1 MSMFDSIIVSQS
13 LIDKLIE
20 GTDIKL
26 VPLKGYYSFQT
37 KDLDNCLTNFYIEAD
52 GSFTWEKQDYA
63 YEKEEADLAEV
74 MSQFKFTPRPIGD
87 PEMITD
93 TRTAYIDFYDF
104 CANDKERLFVTFTAH
119 VKNGKLVEPL
129 VLKSIER
136 TNLEEERIR
145 TNKTR
150 EQWQK
155 TQDTWEWKL
164 ASFIFE
170 IRWRV
175 QRVFFPLFRK
185 LDALENSLR
194 NKAKE
199 RSSLS

>member
-1 MSMFDSIIVSQS
+1 MSMFDSCIVSQF

-26 VPLKGYYSFQT
+26 VPLEGYYNFQT
-37 KDLDNCLTNFYIEAD
+37 KDLDNCLTSFYIEAD
-52 GSFTWEKQDYA
+52 GSFTWEKQEYA
-63 YEKEEADLAEV
+63 YDAVLAEE
-74 MSQFKFTPRPIGD
+74 MSRFKFTPQPIGE

-104 CANDKERLFVTFTAH
+104 CTNDKERLFVTFTAH
-119 VKNGKLVEPL
+119 VKNGELVEPL

-136 TNLEEERIR
+136 TNIEEERIQ
-145 TNKTR
+145 TEKTR
-150 EQWQK
+150 EQWRN
-155 TQDTWEWKL
+155 TQYTWEWKL

-175 QRVFFPLFRK
+175 QRVFLPLFRK
-185 LDALENSLR
+185 LDAIENSLR

-199 RSSLS
+199 RYILS